1 MRKSAYSRLLPDSH
15 GVEWPFEHSDGMF
28 NMTIQ
33 RIAVYPGTFDPITNG
48 HTDLVSRAA
57 RVFPKVIIA
66 IAESPHK
73 KPLFSL
79 DERIR
84 LAENQMDYL
93 ENVEVVGFSNLLV
106 DFVQQIGASVIVRGL
121 RAVSDF
127 EYEFQLASMNRH
139 LAPKVE
145 TLFLTPDEDF
155 SFISSSL
162 VKEIARLKGNV
173 SEFVCEEVEQAMARR
188 FAHLG

>member
-1 MRKSAYSRLLPDSH
+1 MKLER
-15 GVEWPFEHSDGMF
+15 
-28 NMTIQ
+28 T
-33 RIAVYPGTFDPITNG
+33 AVYPGTFDPITNG

-66 IAESPHK
+66 IAESPNK

-79 DERIR
+79 EERIR
-84 LAENQMDYL
+84 LAQNQMALLD
-93 ENVEVVGFSNLLV
+93 NVEVVGFSNLLV
-106 DFVQQIGASVIVRGL
+106 EFVQQIGASIIVRGL

-145 TLFLTPDEDF
+145 TLFLTPDEDY

-162 VKEIARLKGNV
+162 VKEIARLHGDV
-173 SEFVCEEVEQAMARR
+173 SEFVCEEVEQAMTRR
-188 FAHLG
+188 FAHLE

>member
-1 MRKSAYSRLLPDSH
+1 MIP
-15 GVEWPFEHSDGMF
+15 
-28 NMTIQ
+28 N

-57 RVFPKVIIA
+57 RVFSKVIIA

-79 DERIR
+79 QERIE
-84 LAENQMDYL
+84 LTKHEMSHLD
-93 ENVEVVGFSNLLV
+93 NVEVVGFSNLLV
-106 DFVQQIGASVIVRGL
+106 EFVQQIGASVIIRGL

-139 LAPKVE
+139 IAPSVE
-145 TLFLTPDEDF
+145 TMFLTPDEDY

-162 VKEIARLKGNV
+162 VKEVARLDGDV
-173 SEFVCEEVEQAMARR
+173 SEFVCQEVQQAMRAR
-188 FAHLG
+188 FKELV

>member
-1 MRKSAYSRLLPDSH
+1 M
-15 GVEWPFEHSDGMF
+15 
-28 NMTIQ
+28 Q

-57 RVFPKVIIA
+57 RVFSRVIIA

-79 DERIR
+79 EERIQLSR
-84 LAENQMDYL
+84 NQLAQLD
-93 ENVEVVGFSNLLV
+93 NVEVVGFSNLLV
-106 DFVQQIGASVIVRGL
+106 EFVQQIGASVIVRGL

-139 LAPKVE
+139 LAPAVE
-145 TLFLTPDEDF
+145 TLFLTPDEDY

-162 VKEIARLKGNV
+162 VKEIARLNGDV
-173 SEFVCEEVEQAMARR
+173 SEFVCEEVQQAMRKR
-188 FAHLG
+188 FEEPG